1 MEPTKKLNP
10 GLIALIVVALIA
22 IVATAVIV
30 INNNSKTAENDEAVP
45 TQDTSD
51 SSSDSKTSTTSEYK
65 NGTYTATGNYST
77 PGGQESIEL
86 TVTLTDGAITDA
98 SLKEMGKTGEAKQ
111 YQGEFASGYKALTV
125 GKKIDDVSLS
135 RVAGSS
141 LTSNGFNEA
150 LEQIKEDAT
159 A

>member
-10 GLIALIVVALIA
+10 GLVALIAVALIA

-30 INNNSKTAENDEAVP
+30 IGTGSKTTENDEAVP
-45 TQDTSD
+45 AQDTPD
-51 SSSDSKTSTTSEYK
+51 SSSSTSNTSEYK
-65 NGTYTATGNYST
+65 NGIYTATGSYST

-86 TVTLTDGAITDA
+86 TVTLDGSTVTDT

-125 GKKIDDVSLS
+125 GKKIDEISLS

-150 LEQIKEDAT
+150 LNQIKEDA
-159 A
+159 AA